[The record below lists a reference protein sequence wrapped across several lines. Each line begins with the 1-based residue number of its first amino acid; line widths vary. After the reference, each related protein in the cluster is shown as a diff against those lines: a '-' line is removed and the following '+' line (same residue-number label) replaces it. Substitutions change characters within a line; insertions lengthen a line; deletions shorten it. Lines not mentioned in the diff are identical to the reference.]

1 MSFYGKSFHK
11 EGRRIGEIGRS
22 AAVVNS
28 IRNQKLVWVDLSAP
42 FFCSFIIKIFIILQ
56 RCLPVLVFYGLR
68 TKIGGNIKKKNEVP
82 CIIWDLELKI

>member
-42 FFCSFIIKIFIILQ
+42 FFCSFIIKIFIFAALFA
-56 RCLPVLVFYGLR
+56 CFGVLWTSYQDR
-68 TKIGGNIKKKNEVP
+68 RQYKEEK
-82 CIIWDLELKI
+82 

>member
-28 IRNQKLVWVDLSAP
+28 IRNQKLVWVDLFAP
-42 FFCSFIIKIFIILQ
+42 FFLLFNNKNIYNFAALFACFG
-56 RCLPVLVFYGLR
+56 VLWTSYQDR
-68 TKIGGNIKKKNEVP
+68 RQYKEEK
-82 CIIWDLELKI
+82 